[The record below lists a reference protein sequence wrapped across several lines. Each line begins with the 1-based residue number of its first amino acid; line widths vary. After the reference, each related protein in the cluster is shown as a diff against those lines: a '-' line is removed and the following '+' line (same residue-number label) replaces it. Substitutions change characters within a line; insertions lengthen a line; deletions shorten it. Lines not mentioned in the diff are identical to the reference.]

1 MNVFIPIAKVDAAR
15 REVWGWAAEEA
26 PDKSGE
32 IMDYDTSKPL
42 FMAWSETI
50 AKNSDGKSLG
60 NVRAMHGNVAAGK
73 LIHFEPHDDVKKFY
87 VGAHVV
93 DDAEWKKVEAGVYTG
108 FSVGGSY
115 AKRWQDGALKRYTA
129 SPAEISL
136 VDNPCMHGATFEMIK
151 ADGMEPERVEFV
163 GEPVDAALTKFAG
176 ELDELSKAG
185 ARHSSGDMAAL
196 ENIVAAALKL
206 GATCPA
212 DDTAEKADT
221 ATDLTKSDDMPPW
234 LIAAMASKTLDTVA
248 SVVAMLSQMAAN
260 MMEHNTE
267 IAGKLSAAAVMVGDV
282 VNDLTAKIEA
292 ATVAQ
297 AEVQAQMEATEAVIE
312 QAVEAAG
319 LAMMAKFEA
328 ALAGSMAGDDAP
340 LTKALHAAT
349 EARATADGDL
359 LAPLE
364 KRFDDVAARL
374 GALETQNATIVQR
387 VTSFGPVVRAQP
399 AAASDGV
406 DLESA
411 LTKLLATTQNPIER
425 QILSERLAGLQ
436 IAKVHAAGGNRVGN

>member
-60 NVRAMHGNVAAGK
+60 NVRAMHGNVAAGR

-87 VGAHVV
+87 IGAHVV
-93 DDAEWKKVEAGVYTG
+93 DDAEWKKVETGVYTG

-129 SPAEISL
+129 QPAEISL
-136 VDNPCMHGATFEMIK
+136 VDNPCMYGATFEMVK
-151 ADGMEPERVEFV
+151 ADGMERVEFV

-212 DDTAEKADT
+212 DDTTEKADT
-221 ATDLTKSDDMPPW
+221 ATDLAKNDDLPPW
-234 LIAAMASKTLDTVA
+234 LIASMASEGLDNVA
-248 SVVAMLSQMAAN
+248 SVTAMLGRMAAALLDRAP
-260 MMEHNTE
+260 E

-282 VNDLTAKIEA
+282 VNDLTAKIAA
-292 ATVAQ
+292 ATAAQ
-297 AEVQAQMEATEAVIE
+297 AEARAQMEATEAVIE

-349 EARATADGDL
+349 EARATADSDL

-399 AAASDGV
+399 AAAPDGV

-436 IAKVHAAGGNRVGN
+436 IAKVHAAGGNRVG